1 MQSVSVPS
9 PCWRVANHL
18 HVDRQA
24 ITCRSTCKVVYLVR
38 KRIKRRDFVSGMT
51 IGAGGLLLGG
61 CTDAPPVSFTNKAP
75 LGGRAPSSGS
85 YYPPIMTGMRG
96 SHEGSYEVAHA
107 LSWRGEKPADY
118 QLLDEHYD
126 LVVVGAGMS
135 GLAAAHFYREKMGP
149 EARILLLDNHDDFG
163 GHAKRNEFH
172 RDGRMMVSLG
182 GAQNIESV
190 TGYSDAAAKLM
201 DDIGLNEDFLN
212 FMDASTSEDLALVG
226 NFDANNGVALPGSQ
240 DHFIYAGN
248 WNAVMYGGE
257 GYEQVLESLP
267 LPDNERQKLIAFWGG
282 KRDFLEG
289 LSLSEKWD
297 YLNSVSYNQFL
308 IDKVGLLPT
317 TVPILNAIIVHLS
330 GMTGWNLTVGEA
342 LLGGASGI
350 KSLGWLGRATAAAGG
365 AFLDRLLKIRM
376 FPDGNASVARLLVQK
391 LIPTVAPE
399 VIGPANIV
407 GARFNYDALDE
418 ARNTTR
424 LRLNSTAVGIREN
437 QAGTVEVDYVEHGSA
452 KRVMADHCILACYNG
467 LIPHLCPEMPE
478 SQKAGLAYGV
488 KTPFVYANV
497 QVRNGKAFSKS
508 GATLFQCPYDP
519 FQWVSCAP
527 TVAVGGF
534 EPPRGPEDPM
544 VIFMMHSPMPMAKPD
559 PKLSAR
565 DQLRMART
573 EIYQTQFSD
582 YEQQIREQLQSMLGQ
597 FGFQHQADIEAITVN
612 RIPHGYA
619 YPYVKLDDPEWETG
633 QAPHEVGRAQFGRI
647 SVANSDAEAVALM
660 NAAFDAAYR
669 AVEEQTA

>member
-1 MQSVSVPS
+1 
-9 PCWRVANHL
+9 
-18 HVDRQA
+18 
-24 ITCRSTCKVVYLVR
+24 
-38 KRIKRRDFVSGMT
+38 
-51 IGAGGLLLGG
+51 
-61 CTDAPPVSFTNKAP
+61 
-75 LGGRAPSSGS
+75 
-85 YYPPIMTGMRG
+85 
-96 SHEGSYEVAHA
+96 
-107 LSWRGEKPADY
+107 
-118 QLLDEHYD
+118 
-126 LVVVGAGMS
+126 
-135 GLAAAHFYREKMGP
+135 MGP

-226 NFDANNGVALPGSQ
+226 NFDANNGVALPGPQ

-317 TVPILNAIIVHLS
+317 TVPILNAIILHLS

-350 KSLGWLGRATAAAGG
+350 KSIGWLGRATAAAGG

-418 ARNTTR
+418 VGNTTR

-437 QAGTVEVDYVEHGSA
+437 QAGTVEVDYVERGSA

-497 QVRNGKAFSKS
+497 QVRDGKAFSKS

-597 FGFQHQADIEAITVN
+597 FGFQHQSDIEAITVN

-619 YPYVKLDDPEWETG
+619 YPYVKLDDPEWEAG

-647 SVANSDAEAVALM
+647 SVANSDSEAVALM